1 MNVCVALFPLKMH
14 EHKERFWPFSLC
26 HFQKVTST
34 SVRQEKMLGV
44 YGEDA
49 ESDGTCEKWAAKI
62 NAGDFS

>member
-1 MNVCVALFPLKMH
+1 MH
-14 EHKERFWPFSLC
+14 EHKEHFWPLSLC
-26 HFQKVTST
+26 HFQKGTSA